1 MLDFDFRLK
10 FILFTFCI
18 VVVRQYF
25 LYSSIIAEF
34 SSRFDLINKWAYF
47 GSFLIVFHLS
57 YWFIL
62 FNFLILMLFIK
73 LMVSIKQ
80 MLLISSLITYL
91 FIICLILVN
100 EYLFSFS
107 ILSFYSS
114 TIAVLIFHG
123 VAEPRLRA
131 SSTFYVLY
139 LLTDLIILK
148 VFIIIT
154 SMLLI
159 LYWLIVFSFF
169 PTTMFLNKFFSLTVL
184 INYSVSMSF
193 NLTFFSQSLYQV
205 CFLRSCCWLITF
217 YFMFFFTAR
226 CYFLE
231 LSYFTFQLAFLFSTF
246 FFKAPI
252 HSIEL
257 FTGCSSCYCLY
268 HIHYLT
274 SFQYI
279 LFFSIW
285 SGIIL
290 LIPLFFN
297 RSFNSMILFGCFF
310 NSLFLV
316 CFLFSARYAPLRV
329 ATFLSLINFFS
340 IFYLNLPSI

>member
-1 MLDFDFRLK
+1 MF
-10 FILFTFCI
+10 
-18 VVVRQYF
+18 
-25 LYSSIIAEF
+25 
-34 SSRFDLINKWAYF
+34 
-47 GSFLIVFHLS
+47 
-57 YWFIL
+57 
-62 FNFLILMLFIK
+62 
-73 LMVSIKQ
+73 
-80 MLLISSLITYL
+80 
-91 FIICLILVN
+91 
-100 EYLFSFS
+100 YLFSIYLF
-107 ILSFYSS
+107 LSS
-114 TIAVLIFHG
+114 
-123 VAEPRLRA
+123 
-131 SSTFYVLY
+131 
-139 LLTDLIILK
+139 
-148 VFIIIT
+148 
-154 SMLLI
+154 
-159 LYWLIVFSFF
+159 
-169 PTTMFLNKFFSLTVL
+169 
-184 INYSVSMSF
+184 
-193 NLTFFSQSLYQV
+193 
-205 CFLRSCCWLITF
+205 
-217 YFMFFFTAR
+217 
-226 CYFLE
+226 E

-329 ATFLSLINFFS
+329 ATLVKCRGVIKVYLSYWILSFNFFS
-340 IFYLNLPSI
+340 IFRVIFGIVMSSRNIYFLFYIWFYSWLLKF